1 MTLNRNHFI
10 AAPQREALVSLTALC
25 YIEEHQLLTRQQLED
40 AKKSLQALFLRTSGE
55 ETTLRQ
61 LIEVLKSTRNI
72 HRSFT
77 SIAGIITGVTKCAG
91 TIGERIATLR
101 ADIERL
107 TPTAE
112 EHRDFVDPFLTF
124 SQQFQVLTE
133 TFAEGLRQMLQL
145 KEDEARAHSV
155 YRIALE
161 ARSQLK
167 QRLSGALGAETGG
180 EIETRIR
187 DEIVQSFDY
196 GESEASLK
204 ICTREA
210 RRKEHEVRDTLKDI
224 RAMCRMAMNPAMRD
238 QPEAPRAGYDD
249 IFGRFSNTLPNY
261 PRLAAIRE
269 PVRELFKLYQ
279 HAYGMFALDLTK
291 LNQAMETM
299 QHNTEAYFEAKEED
313 RDIEAK
319 RERLRRIEGL
329 IPFLEYGA
337 RLTHEEEADTYY
349 KFSRHLSGAISH
361 RKTPWLHIAEDL
373 LRAKIQ
379 AEAELSTQL

>member
-72 HRSFT
+72 HRSFAN
-77 SIAGIITGVTKCAG
+77 IAGIITGVTKCAG

-101 ADIERL
+101 TDIERL

-145 KEDEARAHSV
+145 KEDEARAHSI

-161 ARSQLK
+161 ARAQLK
-167 QRLSGALGAETGG
+167 QRLSGALGVDAGG
-180 EIETRIR
+180 EVETRIR

-196 GESEASLK
+196 GESEAGLK
-204 ICTREA
+204 ISTREA
-210 RRKEHEVRDTLKDI
+210 RRKEREVRDTLKDI

-238 QPEAPRAGYDD
+238 QTEAPRAGHDD
-249 IFGRFSNTLPNY
+249 IFGRFSNALPNY

-291 LNQAMETM
+291 LNQAIETM
-299 QHNTEAYFEAKEED
+299 QHNAEAYFEAKEED

-319 RERLRRIEGL
+319 RERLRQIEGL

-349 KFSRHLSGAISH
+349 KFSRHLSGAISQ

>member
-10 AAPQREALVSLTALC
+10 AAPQREALVSLTALY
-25 YIEEHQLLTRQQLED
+25 YIEEHQLLARHQLED
-40 AKKSLQALFLRTSGE
+40 ARKSLQALFLRTSGE

-77 SIAGIITGVTKCAG
+77 SIAAIISGVAQCVKTV
-91 TIGERIATLR
+91 GERIAALR

-107 TPTAE
+107 APTAE
-112 EHRDFVDPFLTF
+112 EHRDFIDPFLTF
-124 SQQFQVLTE
+124 SQQFHALTE
-133 TFAEGLRQMLQL
+133 TFAEDLRQMLQL
-145 KEDEARAHSV
+145 KEDEARAHSI
-155 YRIALE
+155 YRIALD

-180 EIETRIR
+180 ELETRIR
-187 DEIVQSFDY
+187 DEIVHSFDY
-196 GESEASLK
+196 GEAEVALK
-204 ICTREA
+204 TATREA
-210 RRKEHEVRDTLKDI
+210 RRKEHEVRDTLKDL
-224 RAMCRMAMNPAMRD
+224 RAMCRMAMNPTMRD
-238 QPEAPRAGYDD
+238 QPEAPRTGHDD
-249 IFGRFSNTLPNY
+249 IFARFSSALPTY
-261 PRLAAIRE
+261 PRLDAVRE

-279 HAYGMFALDLTK
+279 HAYGMFSLDLTK
-291 LNQAMETM
+291 LNQAIETM
-299 QHNTEAYFEAKEED
+299 QHNAEAYFEAKDED

-337 RLTHEEEADTYY
+337 RLTREEEADTYY
-349 KFSRHLSGAISH
+349 KFSRSLSGAISH

-379 AEAELSTQL
+379 AEAELSTRL

>member
-10 AAPQREALVSLTALC
+10 AAPQREALVSLTAL
-25 YIEEHQLLTRQQLED
+25 YFIEEHQLLSRAQLED

-72 HRSFT
+72 HRSFAN
-77 SIAGIITGVTKCAG
+77 IAGIITGVGKCVSSV
-91 TIGERIATLR
+91 GERIAQLR

-107 TPTAE
+107 APSAE
-112 EHRDFVDPFLTF
+112 ARSDFVDPFLTF
-124 SQQFQVLTE
+124 AQQFHTLTDG
-133 TFAEGLRQMLQL
+133 FAEGLRQLLQF
-145 KEDEARAHSV
+145 KEDEARAQSV
-155 YRIALE
+155 YHIALE
-161 ARSQLK
+161 ARTQLR
-167 QRLSGALGAETGG
+167 QRLSGALGVDTGG
-180 EIETRIR
+180 EVETRIR
-187 DEIVQSFDY
+187 NEIVHSFDY
-196 GESEASLK
+196 GTAESALKEA
-204 ICTREA
+204 TREA

-224 RAMCRMAMNPAMRD
+224 RAMCRMAMNPAMRE
-238 QPEAPRAGYDD
+238 QTETTRGGHDD
-249 IFGRFSNTLPNY
+249 IFARFSSALPKH
-261 PRLAAIRE
+261 PSLEAIRD

-279 HAYGMFALDLTK
+279 HAYGMFALDFTK
-291 LNQAMETM
+291 LSQAIETM
-299 QHNTEAYFEAKEED
+299 QHNVEAYFVAKEED

-379 AEAELSTQL
+379 AEAELSTRL

>member
-10 AAPQREALVSLTALC
+10 AAPQREALVSLTAL
-25 YIEEHQLLTRQQLED
+25 YFIEEHQLLSRAQLED

-77 SIAGIITGVTKCAG
+77 SIAGIIGGVTKCSA
-91 TIGERIATLR
+91 TVGERIAALR

-112 EHRDFVDPFLTF
+112 AHGDFVDPFLGF

-133 TFAEGLRQMLQL
+133 TFADGLRQMLQL

-161 ARSQLK
+161 ARTQLR

-180 EIETRIR
+180 EVETRIR

-196 GESEASLK
+196 GTAEANLK
-204 ICTREA
+204 EATREA
-210 RRKEHEVRDTLKDI
+210 RRKEREVRDTLKDI
-224 RAMCRMAMNPAMRD
+224 RAMCRMAMNPAMRE
-238 QPEAPRAGYDD
+238 QPEPARAGHDD
-249 IFGRFSNTLPNY
+249 IFARFSDALPKH
-261 PRLAAIRE
+261 PRLEAIRE

-291 LNQAMETM
+291 LNQAIETM
-299 QHNTEAYFEAKEED
+299 QHNTEAYFEAKDED
-313 RDIEAK
+313 RDIQAK
-319 RERLRRIEGL
+319 HERLRRIEGL

-379 AEAELSTQL
+379 AEAELSTRL

>member
-10 AAPQREALVSLTALC
+10 AAPQREALVSLTALY
-25 YIEEHQLLTRQQLED
+25 YIEEHQLLTRPQLED

-77 SIAGIITGVTKCAG
+77 SIAGIITGVTRCV
-91 TIGERIATLR
+91 TTVGERIAALR
-101 ADIERL
+101 EQIERL

-112 EHRDFVDPFLTF
+112 EHRDFVDPFLSF
-124 SQQFQVLTE
+124 SQQFLLLTE
-133 TFAEGLRQMLQL
+133 SFAETLRQMLQL

-161 ARSQLK
+161 ARTQLK
-167 QRLSGALGAETGG
+167 QRLSGSLGAESGG
-180 EIETRIR
+180 ELETRIR

-196 GESEASLK
+196 GDAESSLK
-204 ICTREA
+204 TATREA
-210 RRKEHEVRDTLKDI
+210 RRKEREVRDVLKDI
-224 RAMCRMAMNPAMRD
+224 RAMCRMAMNPSMRE
-238 QPEAPRAGYDD
+238 QSEASRAAHDD
-249 IFGRFSNTLPNY
+249 IFARFSDALPTY
-261 PRLAAIRE
+261 PRLETIRE
-269 PVRELFKLYQ
+269 PVRDLFKLYQ

-291 LNQAMETM
+291 LNQAIETM
-299 QHNTEAYFEAKEED
+299 QHNAEAYFEAKDED
-313 RDIEAK
+313 RDIQAK
-319 RERLRRIEGL
+319 RDRLHRIEGL

-337 RLTHEEEADTYY
+337 RLTREEDADIYY
-349 KFSRHLSGAISH
+349 KFSRHLSGAISQ
-361 RKTPWLHIAEDL
+361 RKTPWSHIAEDL

-379 AEAELSTQL
+379 AEAELSTRL